1 MKRPLLPSVIVLVA
15 IVALGALLYW
25 WIPSDSVKHNQTT
38 STDLVTKPISQ
49 AEEAT
54 PISSTRLVEY
64 TITPEETI
72 GGIMNR
78 VGVPPEESRNIIEKT
93 ESVYALSQIHVG
105 KILKFIFAQ
114 EALASV
120 EYPISDEEVLVVRRE
135 GEDFV
140 AMIEPLPIEVR
151 ERVVK
156 FGIENSFYLDAQKQN
171 VSDTTIMNTADVF
184 RFGIDFE
191 SDITTGDTFTILY
204 EERLQDG
211 EYLRDGMVLGALATV
226 AGKQHKAYR
235 FEDAY
240 YDEEGNSLAR
250 AFLRTPLAYGSISS
264 GYTQS
269 RVNPV
274 TRVVQPHRAIDY
286 AAPLGTP
293 VYATGDGEVSF
304 SGWKNDALGYTV
316 EIKHAGGYLSQYTH
330 LSKVAGGLKK
340 GSDVKQSET
349 VGYVGSTGMS
359 TGPHLQYALFKDST
373 PVNPLSDDLPIGTTL
388 EGEKYDDFIKTRETL
403 QAKLSGNIN

>member
-1 MKRPLLPSVIVLVA
+1 MKR
-15 IVALGALLYW
+15 
-25 WIPSDSVKHNQTT
+25 
-38 STDLVTKPISQ
+38 
-49 AEEAT
+49 
-54 PISSTRLVEY
+54 ISSLSIAAVLILIAIPAVSYQWASGTVTTYESASVVEDVSVPPSSVTLDKEIISASNTRLVEY
-64 TITPEETI
+64 TIASEETI

-78 VGVPPEESRNIIEKT
+78 VGVPPEESRSIIEKT
-93 ESVYALSQIHVG
+93 DSVYALSQIHVG

-120 EYPISDEEVLVVRRE
+120 EYPISDEEVLIVRRE

-140 AMIEPLPIEVR
+140 AEIEALPIEVR
-151 ERVVK
+151 ERVVE
-156 FGIENSFYLDAQKQN
+156 FGIENSFYLDAQEKN

-191 SDITTGDTFTILY
+191 SDITTGDAFTVLY

-211 EYLRDGMVLGALATV
+211 EYLRDGAVLGAWATV
-226 AGKQHKAYR
+226 GKKSYTAYR
-235 FEDAY
+235 FDDAY

-286 AAPLGTP
+286 AAPQGTP
-293 VYATGDGEVSF
+293 VYATGDGDVSF

-330 LSKVAGGLKK
+330 LSKVASGIKK
-340 GSDVKQSET
+340 GSEVKQSET

-359 TGPHLQYALFKDST
+359 TGPHLQYALFKNGT
-373 PVNPLSDDLPIGTTL
+373 PVNPLSDDLPLGVTL
-388 EGEKYDDFIKTRETL
+388 EVE
-403 QAKLSGNIN
+403 KLSEFKEVRDAVKSRLTI

>member
-1 MKRPLLPSVIVLVA
+1 MAV
-15 IVALGALLYW
+15 VALGALLYW
-25 WIPSDSVKHNQTT
+25 WIPGDSVKHNQTT
-38 STDLVTKPISQ
+38 STDLVTEPMSQ
-49 AEEAT
+49 AEEVL
-54 PISSTRLVEY
+54 PILSTRLVEY

-78 VGVPPEESRNIIEKT
+78 VGVPPEESQNIIEKT

-135 GEDFV
+135 GEDFI
-140 AMIEPLPIEVR
+140 ATIEPLPIEVR

-191 SDITTGDTFTILY
+191 SDITIGDTFTILY

-211 EYLRDGMVLGALATV
+211 EYLRDGVVLGVLATV

-274 TRVVQPHRAIDY
+274 TRVIQPHRAIDY

-293 VYATGDGEVSF
+293 VYATGDGIVSF

-330 LSKVAGGLKK
+330 LSKVVSGIKK
-340 GSDVKQSET
+340 GSEVKQSET

-359 TGPHLQYALFKDST
+359 TGPHLQYALFKNGT
-373 PVNPLSDDLPIGTTL
+373 PVNPLSDELPLGTTL
-388 EGEKYDDFIKTRETL
+388 EGEKYDDFIKNRETL
-403 QAKLSGNIN
+403 QAKLSGNN

>member
-1 MKRPLLPSVIVLVA
+1 MKRISLLSIAAVLTLIAIPAISYQWASGTMTTYESASVVEDVSVPPSSITLDTE
-15 IVALGALLYW
+15 I
-25 WIPSDSVKHNQTT
+25 
-38 STDLVTKPISQ
+38 IS
-49 AEEAT
+49 A
-54 PISSTRLVEY
+54 SNTRLVEY
-64 TITPEETI
+64 TIASKETI

-78 VGVPPEESRNIIEKT
+78 VGVPPEESRSIVEKT
-93 ESVYALSQIHVG
+93 DSVYALSQIHVG

-140 AMIEPLPIEVR
+140 AEIEALPIEVR
-151 ERVVK
+151 ERVVE
-156 FGIENSFYLDAQKQN
+156 FEIENSFYLDAQEKN

-191 SDITTGDTFTILY
+191 SDITTGDTFTVLY

-211 EYLRDGMVLGALATV
+211 EYLRDGAVLGALATV
-226 AGKQHKAYR
+226 GEKSYTAYR

-274 TRVVQPHRAIDY
+274 TRVIQPHRAIDY
-286 AAPLGTP
+286 AAPQGTP
-293 VYATGDGEVSF
+293 VYATGDGDVSF

-330 LSKVAGGLKK
+330 LSKVASGIRK
-340 GSDVKQSET
+340 GSEVKQSET

-359 TGPHLQYALFKDST
+359 TGPHLQYALFKDGT
-373 PVNPLSDDLPIGTTL
+373 PVNPLSDDLPLGVTL
-388 EGEKYDDFIKTRETL
+388 EVRDAVKSRLTI
-403 QAKLSGNIN
+403 